1 MIDDCAIFLG
11 ALNNKGLFAEIQEII
26 KTDPRRALGKDLN
39 TFYKKRW
46 SYIMSYYTQD
56 ILSQGGF
63 RNISQMMD
71 YLNAFDKPISHLM
84 EMNINNM
91 SNDCII
97 EIACYVYGF
106 TMEHARQNN
115 WIIGNELSPKF
126 LNFDGWAMQQIREV
140 RLDV

>member
-1 MIDDCAIFLG
+1 MGDSATFLS

-26 KTDPRRALGKDLN
+26 KIHPYHSIGYDLN
-39 TFYKKRW
+39 TFYKQRW
-46 SYIMSYYTQD
+46 SYIISYYTQD
-56 ILSQGGF
+56 ILSHGGF

-115 WIIGNELSPKF
+115 WIMDNELSPKF
-126 LNFDGWAMQQIREV
+126 LNFDEWAMQQIREV

>member
-1 MIDDCAIFLG
+1 MNDRATFLS
-11 ALNNKGLFAEIQEII
+11 ALNNNGLFAEIHEII
-26 KTDPRRALGKDLN
+26 KTDPSCALGKDLN

-46 SYIMSYYTQD
+46 SYIVSFYTQD

-63 RNISQMMD
+63 RNVHQMMD

-126 LNFDGWAMQQIREV
+126 LNFDKWAMQQ
-140 RLDV
+140 

>member
-1 MIDDCAIFLG
+1 MDDRATFLS
-11 ALNNKGLFAEIQEII
+11 ALNNNGLFAEIQEII

-46 SYIMSYYTQD
+46 SYIVSYYTQD
-56 ILSQGGF
+56 ILTQGGF
-63 RNISQMMD
+63 RNIGQIMD
-71 YLNAFDKPISHLM
+71 YLNAYDQPISHLM

-91 SNDCII
+91 CNDCII

-115 WIIGNELSPKF
+115 WIMGNELSPKF
-126 LNFDGWAMQQIREV
+126 LNFDEWAMQQIRAI
-140 RLDV
+140 RYDV